1 MITSLNA
8 NFFQSLDAM
17 QLLFFWLGV
26 ISSALFVVQVLFLL
40 IPSSFSLPGKENPP
54 FLSEKTVTA
63 FLAVGSWCGFISSFY
78 FDEIWQPVLISVCFG
93 AAAFVGAGFLM
104 KSLVKIQRNIFESRF
119 AGADAIV
126 SAKIPPERKGHG
138 KITLLIRDNYE
149 KLDAITDE
157 KEEIPAGSPVKI
169 LEYTDDYA
177 LVCRLEKTKIGA
189 AARIEKTVR
198 PETGTSMGA
207 ERRNSRDL

>member
-1 MITSLNA
+1 MINSLNA

-17 QLLFFWLGV
+17 QLLFFGLGL
-26 ISSALFVVQVLFLL
+26 ISSALFVVQILLLL
-40 IPSSFSLPGKENPP
+40 IPSSFSLPSKENPS
-54 FLSEKTVTA
+54 FFSEKTITA
-63 FLAVGSWCGFISSFY
+63 FLAVGSWFGFLSSFY
-78 FDEIWQPVLISVCFG
+78 FEEIWQPILIAVCCG
-93 AAAFVGAGFLM
+93 AAALVAAGFLM
-104 KSLVKIQRNIFESRF
+104 KILVKVQRNIFESRF

-138 KITLLIRDNYE
+138 KITLLIQDNYE

-157 KEEIPAGSPVKI
+157 KEEIPVGSPVKI

-189 AARIEKTVR
+189 AARIENQVQ
-198 PETGTSMGA
+198 PETGTPMDS
-207 ERRNSRDL
+207 ERLDLHNH